1 MRRLR
6 PGLAA
11 LAMGLLLSAGAARA
25 QDPGQTQEA
34 AQAAQAERD
43 GVRARIAGERQAIQ
57 KRRSQQE
64 KACYQRFAVEDCLSE
79 VRTQSRT
86 EDNALRL
93 QEQKINDIERR
104 EKSAA
109 RLRSIAQKSQEPRS
123 KAPVDGKARGSA
135 TAPLP
140 AGAPAPARTA
150 QDVANDQALHAQQ
163 ARERAQALSQRQQ
176 SHAAELARKQ
186 STEAERRAAA
196 RQRTEAKQREAQE
209 HKERQLAKAKDQAD
223 RKKPA
228 PLPLVPGAA
237 AVSP

>member
-1 MRRLR
+1 
-6 PGLAA
+6 
-11 LAMGLLLSAGAARA
+11 MGLLLSAGAARA
-25 QDPGQTQEA
+25 QDPVQTQEV

-43 GVRARIAGERQAIQ
+43 MVRARIVGERQAVQ
-57 KRRSQQE
+57 QRLSQQE
-64 KACYQRFAVEDCLSE
+64 KACYQRFAVEDCLRE
-79 VRTQSRT
+79 VRTQGRK

-109 RLRSIAQKSQEPRS
+109 RLRSIAQKTQEPRS
-123 KAPVDGKARGSA
+123 KAPVDGKARGAS
-135 TAPLP
+135 LP

-163 ARERAQALSQRQQ
+163 ARARAQTLSQRQQ

-186 STEAERRAAA
+186 STETERRTAA
-196 RQRTEAKQREAQE
+196 RARTEAKQRQAQE
-209 HKERQLAKAKDQAD
+209 HKERQQAKIQDQDQAG

-228 PLPLVPGAA
+228 PLPGPA